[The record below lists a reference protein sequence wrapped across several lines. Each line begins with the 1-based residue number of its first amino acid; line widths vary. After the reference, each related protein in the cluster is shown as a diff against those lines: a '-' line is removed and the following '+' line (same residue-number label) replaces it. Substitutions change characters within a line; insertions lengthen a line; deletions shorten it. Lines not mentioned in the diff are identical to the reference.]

1 MIMLDIAAGYR
12 IGQ

>member
-1 MIMLDIAAGYR
+1 MLDIAAGYR